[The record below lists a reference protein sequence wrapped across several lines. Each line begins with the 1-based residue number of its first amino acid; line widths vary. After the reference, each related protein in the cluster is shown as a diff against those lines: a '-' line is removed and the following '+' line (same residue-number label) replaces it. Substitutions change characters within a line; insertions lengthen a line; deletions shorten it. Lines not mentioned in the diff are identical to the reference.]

1 MRFEKL
7 LLILVVF
14 CAVPCLPAFAQEK
27 KETEQSKEVQPT
39 QSVQDLKPVTTID
52 PTIPLDQL
60 KIMVRPLTK
69 QELQVE
75 ADAWFKLLQ
84 NKARQI
90 AAARLGVKKTNE
102 AISTSDDRAALESLK
117 KAESVQ
123 KTADKLAKKT
133 EDELVKSAQE
143 NLGVDVAVDAAKPDQ
158 SDAAPITTDAEPVA
172 SSSEN
177 GDTEK
182 ATSPEVDSNSTPTQA
197 AEVMKEQFLV
207 NLTKLQ
213 DERTALSDRLEI
225 VLTSLALKGG
235 DVESYRKYIAAVSG
249 IELDTSDASATWSG
263 IKGWIISKEGG
274 QRMAWNLGKFIA
286 ILLITW
292 LVARVGSV
300 MIRWVLERKVRLTQ
314 LAENLISSVIKNVL
328 LLIGFAIALTAL
340 EVDVTPILAA
350 IGATGLVVGLAL
362 QGTLSNFASGLMI
375 LINRPFDVGNVVTAG
390 GVTGTVKQMNLVS
403 TTFRTFDN
411 QTIHVPNNSIW
422 NNVIT
427 NITANKVRRV
437 DLEFC
442 IGYDDD
448 FEQAEQIIKDVV
460 DEHELVLKD
469 PAPVVVTHALA
480 DSSVNIVCRPWA
492 KTENWWDVKTSVT
505 REVKRRFDQAGISI
519 PFPQQD
525 IHVYS
530 AEKLVGNQAALAQK

>member
-1 MRFEKL
+1 MRFDKL
-7 LLILVVF
+7 LLMLVVF
-14 CAVPCLPAFAQEK
+14 CFVPVMPVFAQES
-27 KETEQSKEVQPT
+27 KETEGAEKEQPP
-39 QSVQDLKPVTTID
+39 QASQDLKPFTTID

-60 KIMVRPLTK
+60 KIMVRPLTQ

-75 ADAWFKLLQ
+75 ADAWFKLLR

-123 KTADKLAKKT
+123 QTADKLAKKT

-158 SDAAPITTDAEPVA
+158 TDAEKTTADQEPVA

-197 AEVMKEQFLV
+197 AEVMKEKFLV

-437 DLEFC
+437 DLEFS

-525 IHVYS
+525 IHVYT
-530 AEKLVGNQAALAQK
+530 AEKLTGNHAALTQK